1 MRIITI
7 IPAYNEEKTIE
18 KVVKGVKTYSDV
30 LVVDDGSSDQTSSLA
45 ENAGSKVLSHSH
57 NLGKGAAIKTGLKYA
72 INADYDLMVLLDGD
86 GQHNPQDIPLLIE
99 GLKNADMIIGSRFLK
114 ANPQKMPLQRRISNG
129 ITTKLIRYMTGYLI
143 TDSQCGF
150 RLISKKAAPF
160 FVEIPYNDYVYESEV
175 LCKAS
180 ENNLVVDERQIE
192 CIYDTEKS
200 YVRFRH
206 VIHYIIFTLNLLT
219 RKLLRRI

>member
-7 IPAYNEEKTIE
+7 IPAYNEENTIE
-18 KVVKGVKTYSDV
+18 NVVKSVKTYSDV
-30 LVVDDGSSDQTSSLA
+30 LVVDDGSSDQTAPLA
-45 ENAGSKVLSHSH
+45 ENVGATVISHSK

-72 INADYDLMVLLDGD
+72 IKYDFDIMIMLDGD